1 MRAAGP
7 DEPGPEGLTSTSLLD
22 LLLPTGLEP
31 LDAEEPSEAM
41 GLGAGLGAPGSGFPS
56 EDSEESRILQPPQ
69 YFWEEEEG
77 LNDSSLDLGP
87 TAGSSS
93 PKHVRIAAAVRQSG
107 QNAMRPFPCMSHTL
121 LSLAPTM
128 LLCACPSAPGPWD
141 SSVLLA

>member
-1 MRAAGP
+1 MSLGAYAAGS
-7 DEPGPEGLTSTSLLD
+7 DEPGPEGLTSTSFLD

-56 EDSEESRILQPPQ
+56 EESEESRILQPPQ
-69 YFWEEEEG
+69 YFWEEEEE

-93 PKHVRIAAAVRQSG
+93 EQYVLIAAG
-107 QNAMRPFPCMSHTL
+107 
-121 LSLAPTM
+121 
-128 LLCACPSAPGPWD
+128 
-141 SSVLLA
+141 